1 MMEHALPSPQETTK
15 EFAFSEHDF
24 QMISELA
31 NARYGLFLQPS
42 KKALVHSRLAK
53 RLRAL
58 KLASFEDYCNLLNK
72 TEGEAERP
80 HLLSALTTNVT
91 HFFREMHHF
100 DFLKDILMPQ
110 LIEKAQA
117 GNPVRIWS
125 SACSSGQEAYSIAA
139 ALVAT
144 VPKVAQFDIKILA
157 TDIDTQVVQTA
168 KRAVYA
174 TEQIATIPP
183 FWRDL
188 LTGSRRA
195 QAGEFKIDP
204 NLQRLISFGEL
215 NLIADWPMQRK
226 FDVIF
231 CRNAAI
237 YFDKTTQA
245 RLWRR
250 FADVMVDGGHL
261 MIGHSE
267 RLSGP
272 AQAAFK
278 SVGITTYQKLTGP
291 ATDMTSIEKGDKN

>member
-1 MMEHALPSPQETTK
+1 MEHTLHSSQEFT
-15 EFAFSEHDF
+15 FSDHDF

-31 NARYGLFLQPS
+31 NRRYGLFLQPS

-58 KLASFEDYCNLLNK
+58 KLTSFEDYCSLLNK
-72 TEGEAERP
+72 TEGEAERS

-91 HFFREMHHF
+91 HFFREIHHF
-100 DFLKDILMPQ
+100 EFLKDVLMPQ
-110 LIEKAQA
+110 LLAKAQA
-117 GNPVRIWS
+117 GNPVRLWS

-139 ALVAT
+139 ALVAAA
-144 VPKVAQFDIKILA
+144 PKVAQYDFRILA
-157 TDIDTQVVQTA
+157 TDIDPQVVRAA
-168 KRAVYA
+168 KCAVYP
-174 TEQIATIPP
+174 TEQIETIPP
-183 FWRDL
+183 LWRDQ
-188 LTGSRRA
+188 LTGSGHPPS
-195 QAGEFKIDP
+195 GEFKI
-204 NLQRLISFGEL
+204 NARLQELISFGEL
-215 NLIADWPMQRK
+215 NLVADWPMQRN

-245 RLWRR
+245 RLWQR

-272 AQAAFK
+272 AQAQLK
-278 SVGITTYQKLTGP
+278 SVAITTYQKLTGP
-291 ATDMTSIEKGDKN
+291 FAYMNSIKRGDIN